1 MNLIINGAEAIG
13 DNAGTVTVRTSV
25 QQVDK
30 LYLRNASGVLDEME
44 EGEYVVLEVQDTGCG
59 MDEEIKSRIFDPF
72 FTTKFT
78 GRGLGLAAV
87 RGIIRGH
94 KGGLKVNSARGQ
106 GTSFKVWLPAADE
119 GITLSKAELK
129 STKTNFRCKGTV
141 LVVDDEELV
150 RKLAKAVL
158 ERAGYT
164 VVTAEDGQKAIDVV
178 AKTGPQLSAVILD
191 MTMPILSGADV
202 LPHLKRLAPTLPVI
216 GSSGHSE
223 ITARADFGS
232 EDLAGFVQKPYTS
245 IKLVE
250 AVTEALARRTASTSG
265 SERFRSS

>member
-1 MNLIINGAEAIG
+1 MLF
-13 DNAGTVTVRTSV
+13 RSV
-25 QQVDK
+25 VI
-30 LYLRNASGVLDEME
+30 
-44 EGEYVVLEVQDTGCG
+44 EVQDTGCG

-94 KGGLKVNSARGQ
+94 RGGLKVNSAPGQ
-106 GTSFKVWLPAADE
+106 GTSFKVWLPAAGE

-129 STKTNFRCKGTV
+129 STKADFRCKGTI

-150 RKLAKAVL
+150 RKLAKAIL
-158 ERAGYT
+158 ERSGYT
-164 VVTAEDGQKAIDVV
+164 VVAAEDGQKAIDVV
-178 AKTGPQLSAVILD
+178 KKMGPQLAGVLLD
-191 MTMPILSGADV
+191 MTMPIMGGAEV
-202 LPHLKRLAPTLPVI
+202 LPHLKRLAPGLPVI

-232 EDLAGFVQKPYTS
+232 EDLAGFVQKPYSST
-245 IKLVE
+245 KLVE
-250 AVTEALARRTASTSG
+250 AVREALARHSWTASTSG
-265 SERFRSS
+265 SARFRSS